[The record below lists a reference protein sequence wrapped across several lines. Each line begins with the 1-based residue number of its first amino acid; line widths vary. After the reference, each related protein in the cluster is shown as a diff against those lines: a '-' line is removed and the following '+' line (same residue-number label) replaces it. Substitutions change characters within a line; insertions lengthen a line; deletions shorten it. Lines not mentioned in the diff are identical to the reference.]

1 MSLAAHPESFVVR
14 VRANEADAKRVAD
27 RLLERFFEDEGA
39 VGAFEAPDGAWFAEA
54 HFPVLPDKV
63 LIAAAI
69 GEILKNAEIEYETL
83 AAKDWIAASLEGLKI
98 VRAGRFA
105 VHGAHDR
112 DKIAANEIGIEI
124 EAALAFGT
132 GHHGTTLGCLRALE
146 RIAWRE
152 KPRRMLDVGSG
163 TGVLAIAAARVFNA
177 PVIATEIDRAS
188 VVIARENV
196 RANGVGP
203 RVGVLHAGGLSLP
216 LIAQYAPYDLVFAN
230 ILLPVLKQLAR
241 PIASLTAPGGYVV
254 LSGLLPSQ
262 VLAVLSRYRA
272 LGLRL
277 IRAETIENWTTL
289 TLRKP

>member
-1 MSLAAHPESFVVR
+1 LAVHPESFVVR
-14 VRANEADAKRVAD
+14 VRANEADARRIAD
-27 RLLERFFEDEGA
+27 HLLERFFEDEGA

-54 HFPVLPDKV
+54 HFPVLPDKDS
-63 LIAAAI
+63 IAAAVR
-69 GEILKNAEIEYETL
+69 EIARDAEIEYETL
-83 AAKDWIAASLEGLKI
+83 AAKDWIAASLDGLKI

-112 DKIAANEIGIEI
+112 DRIAANEIGIEI

-132 GHHGTTLGCLRALE
+132 GHHGTTLGCLRALQS
-146 RIAWRE
+146 IARSE
-152 KPRRMLDVGSG
+152 KPRRILDVGTG
-163 TGVLAIAAARVFNA
+163 TGVLAIAAARAFNA

-188 VVIARENV
+188 AEIARENLRV
-196 RANGVGP
+196 NGAGP
-203 RVGVLHAGGLSLP
+203 LAGVLHTGSLSVP
-216 LIAQYAPYDLVFAN
+216 LIMQYAPYDLIFAN
-230 ILLPVLKQLAR
+230 ILLPVLRQLSR
-241 PIASLTAPGGYVV
+241 PIVSLAAPGAHIV

-262 VLAVLSRYRA
+262 ALAASTRYRA

>member
-1 MSLAAHPESFVVR
+1 LAGHPESFVVR
-14 VRANEADAKRVAD
+14 VRADEVNARRIAD
-27 RLLERFFEDEGA
+27 RLLDRFFEAEGA

-54 HFPVLPDKV
+54 HFPVLPDKSA
-63 LIAAAI
+63 IAAAV
-69 GEILKNAEIEYETL
+69 GEISRNAAIEYEIL

-146 RIAWRE
+146 WIARRE
-152 KPRRMLDVGSG
+152 KPRRILDVGTG
-163 TGVLAIAAARVFNA
+163 TGVLAIAAARALNA

-196 RANGVGP
+196 RANGAASL
-203 RVGVLHAGGLSLP
+203 VGVLHTGSLGLP
-216 LIAQYAPYDLVFAN
+216 LITQYTPYDLIFAN

-241 PIASLTAPGGYVV
+241 PIHALVARRGHVV

-262 VLAVLSRYRA
+262 ALAALARYRA
-272 LGLRL
+272 QDLKLVQS
-277 IRAETIENWTTL
+277 ETIENWTTL
-289 TLRKP
+289 VLRRP